1 MRFKVGD
8 KVRVLND
15 LEVDKM
21 YGSDY
26 VIPEMVEWLGKIA
39 TISIV
44 GGDYY
49 NLDIDAIVSGDYY
62 KLDIDGGQWCWTDE
76 MLEEVGEIEKKKYIK
91 LDIPEWVNWL
101 ARESNGDLYG
111 YRNKPNKGVAT
122 WCIGPVNVEQI
133 NCHLVSDDPN
143 IYPQVKWEDGAAKRY
158 KDGIICVDVEVDDLT
173 DEEIDFIND
182 DQPTVEE
189 GLEMN
194 DVKFDI
200 PEWVNW
206 LARDNNGALYGY
218 RNKPVEGLDMWG
230 VTGDSD
236 DFEKVVVSFITDD
249 LEYYPQVKWN
259 DEEPTRIKDG
269 ITLPYEPSELDTN
282 EAITALQSF
291 GNTLTDSE
299 KLRWGLTTVNE
310 IREGTENP
318 PEPDMIQ
325 NPPHYKQY
333 SFEPID
339 IITEVV
345 KEYPP
350 EIGFHIGTTLKY
362 LFRSPFK
369 DNLPQDLAKAEYY
382 LQRANKELTDE

>member
-8 KVRVLND
+8 RVRILND

-21 YGSDY
+21 YGSDC
-26 VIPEMVEWLGKIA
+26 VIPKMVEWLGKIA

-44 GGDYY
+44 SGDYY
-49 NLDIDAIVSGDYY
+49 NLDID
-62 KLDIDGGQWCWTDE
+62 GGEWCWTDE
-76 MLEEVGEIEKKKYIK
+76 MLEEVGEMETKKYIK
-91 LDIPEWVNWL
+91 FDIPEWVNWL

-133 NCHLVSDDPN
+133 NCYLVSDDPN
-143 IYPQVKWEDGAAKRY
+143 HYPQVKWEDEEPKAY
-158 KDGIICVDVEVDDLT
+158 KDGIILINPDELDEIHFYPSEEVSS
-173 DEEIDFIND
+173 
-182 DQPTVEE
+182 
-189 GLEMN
+189 G
-194 DVKFDI
+194 K
-200 PEWVNW
+200 
-206 LARDNNGALYGY
+206 
-218 RNKPVEGLDMWG
+218 
-230 VTGDSD
+230 
-236 DFEKVVVSFITDD
+236 
-249 LEYYPQVKWN
+249 
-259 DEEPTRIKDG
+259 
-269 ITLPYEPSELDTN
+269 SELDTN
-282 EAITALQSF
+282 EAIIALRNF
-291 GNTLTDSE
+291 GNTLTDNE

-310 IREGTENP
+310 IRGGTENP
-318 PEPDMIQ
+318 PESDMIQ